1 MPRTRATVRDLR
13 RSNRAAVLAELFFG
27 GEASRQAL
35 SERTGLSAATIT
47 NVVGELLDEGMV
59 VESGAE
65 DSDGGRP
72 RILLRVNPG
81 HGVVVGV
88 DVGET
93 RIRVELFDL
102 AMTERSGV
110 EFPLRHG
117 EHTPEQVVDHVAGG
131 LARVL
136 ADADIDDDH
145 VLGIGVGVPGVVEQG
160 PDGLVDA
167 PTYGWD
173 KVPLR
178 TLLAAKTPLPL
189 FLDNGAKTMGQAEM
203 WFGAGRGAR
212 DAIVALL
219 GTGVGVGVVT
229 DGRLYRGAASS
240 AGEWGH
246 TTLVIGGRRCRCGAR
261 GCLEAY
267 VGAEAILDRAGV
279 SVDGADEEAA
289 LATLLTDPAARPVL
303 DETARYLGVGLGNLI
318 NLFNPERIVL
328 GGWVGLLLGPAL
340 LPEIRA
346 AAAEHALRRPYAH
359 ADIVLGRLGT
369 DAVALGAATLAV
381 EQFLAHSGRPQPQ
394 PQPPRRQAAVT
405 FPTA

>member
-1 MPRTRATVRDLR
+1 VPRTRATVRDLR
-13 RSNRAAVLAELFFG
+13 RTNRAGVLTELFFG

-35 SERTGLSAATIT
+35 SARTGLSAATIT
-47 NVVGELLDEGMV
+47 NVVGELLDEGLV

-102 AMTERSGV
+102 AMAERASV
-110 EFPLRHG
+110 QFPLRHG
-117 EHTPEQVVDHVAGG
+117 EHAPEQVAEYVMDG
-131 LARVL
+131 LATVL
-136 ADADIDDDH
+136 ADAGVEDDH
-145 VLGIGVGVPGVVEQG
+145 VLGIGVGVPGVVEQV
-160 PDGLVDA
+160 PEGLVDA

-178 TLLAAKTPLPL
+178 ALLAARSPLPL
-189 FLDNGAKTMGQAEM
+189 FLDNGAKTMAQAEM

-219 GTGVGVGVVT
+219 GTGVGAGVVT

-267 VGAEAILDRAGV
+267 VGAEAILDRAGI

-289 LATLLTDPAARPVL
+289 LAALLTDPAARPVL

-318 NLFNPERIVL
+318 NLFNPERLVL
-328 GGWVGLLLGPAL
+328 GGWVGLLLGPTL

-346 AAAEHALRRPYAH
+346 AAIEHSLRRPYAH
-359 ADIVLGRLGT
+359 AEIVLGQLGP

-394 PQPPRRQAAVT
+394 PPRHQAAVT
-405 FPTA
+405 FPPA

>member
-1 MPRTRATVRDLR
+1 VPRTRATVRDLR
-13 RSNRAAVLAELFFG
+13 RTNRAAVLAELFFG

-35 SERTGLSAATIT
+35 SARTGLSAATIT
-47 NVVGELLDEGMV
+47 NVVGELLDEGQV

-72 RILLRVNPG
+72 RILLRINPG
-81 HGVVVGV
+81 YGVLVGV

-102 AMTERSGV
+102 AMAERAAV
-110 EFPLRHG
+110 EFPLRDG
-117 EHTPEQVVDHVAGG
+117 EHPPEQVAGYVADG
-131 LARVL
+131 LATVL
-136 ADADIDDDH
+136 SDAGVDDDH
-145 VLGIGVGVPGVVEQG
+145 VLGIGVGLPGVVEQVPG
-160 PDGLVDA
+160 GLVDA

-178 TLLAAKTPLPL
+178 ALLAAHTPLPL

-219 GTGVGVGVVT
+219 GTGVGAGVVT
-229 DGRLYRGAASS
+229 NGRLYRGAASS

-246 TTLVIGGRRCRCGAR
+246 TTVVIGGRRCRCGAR

-267 VGAEAILDRAGV
+267 AGAEAILDRAGI
-279 SVDGADEEAA
+279 SVEGTDEEAA
-289 LATLLTDPAARPVL
+289 LAGLLTDPAARPVL

-318 NLFNPERIVL
+318 NLFNPERLIL
-328 GGWVGLLLGPAL
+328 GGWVGLLLGPTL
-340 LPEIRA
+340 LPGIRA
-346 AAAEHALRRPYAH
+346 AAAEHSLRRPFAQ
-359 ADIVLGRLGT
+359 AEIVLGQLGP

-381 EQFLAHSGRPQPQ
+381 EQFLAHGGRPQPQ
-394 PQPPRRQAAVT
+394 SPRPRQAPIT
-405 FPTA
+405 FPPA